1 MVYIVPQPK
10 KMEVTQEKFSLR
22 YNTRIIL
29 DQKWGVETYEYAKLL
44 AKTIQEETAIV
55 AKILKGNKNTA
66 NNIVLAVSETELP
79 TEGYTL
85 DVCADGVR
93 VAASATVGLLYGIQ
107 SLRQLIAGQGAVL
120 EGLHVEDYPSLPN
133 RGFYHDATRGRI
145 RKIEEYKKM
154 ADTLSY
160 FKMNQL
166 QLYVEHTYL
175 FDDFSEVWRDD
186 TPITADEIMELDAY
200 CRKLHIDLVPS
211 IATFGHLY
219 KVLKTKSYE
228 DLCEMEGMT
237 EDGFSFD
244 QRMQH
249 HMLDASNPESYPF
262 VEKMLDEFL
271 PMFSSEYVNICA
283 DETFDIGKGRSKALA
298 DEIGTNRMY
307 VDFVKKV
314 AEYVV
319 NRGKIPM
326 FWGDIIRDFAEFG
339 KELPEN
345 IICLNWG
352 YCDNEWEGHT
362 VKMKEVGMKQYL
374 CPGVHGWR
382 HMINLISMGYANVSL
397 LTYYALKY
405 DAEGVLNT
413 DWGDYGHLQDVSF
426 SMPGM
431 IYGAACA
438 WSGKT
443 SDELPKEWLSKKT
456 ISGPELQKKLEEIG
470 VYPWTEA
477 ELNEAISRVYYQDP
491 TGQLL
496 KNMKELSE
504 LEDLRWEEFVQ
515 YKEWTDQ
522 KEKDM
527 DAVYKE
533 FRPRKPV
540 AVNEMIDKAVAKLY
554 ADSKYVNAEG
564 KQLVRKLDL
573 FAQGQKLMH
582 TTMELVGVVKYDEVK
597 PEKAVLKKMCY
608 DLAAELETWMY
619 EYKEVWRED
628 SKESE
633 LYRIE
638 EVFYWYSDLLR
649 RFI

>member
-1 MVYIVPQPK
+1 MVYVVPQPK
-10 KMEVTQEKFSLR
+10 KMEALQEKFSLR
-22 YNTRIIL
+22 YNTKIIL
-29 DQKWGVETYEYAKLL
+29 DQKWGLEAYEYAKLL
-44 AKTIQEETAIV
+44 AKTIYEETAIT
-55 AKILKGNKNTA
+55 AKILKGSKNTA
-66 NNIVLAVSETELP
+66 NHIVLAVSEEKLP
-79 TEGYTL
+79 QEGYVL
-85 DVCADGVR
+85 DVRQDGVC
-93 VAASATVGLLYGIQ
+93 VKASTMQGLLYGIQ
-107 SLRQLIAGQGAVL
+107 TLRQMIAGEGAVL
-120 EGLHVEDYPSLPN
+120 EGVHVEDYPTLPN

-154 ADTLSY
+154 ADALAY

-175 FDDFSEVWRDD
+175 FEDFSEVWRDD
-186 TPITADEIMELDAY
+186 TPMTADEIMELDAY

-228 DLCEMEGMT
+228 DLCELEGMT

-249 HMLDASNPESYPF
+249 HTLDITDPRSFAF

-271 PMFSSEYVNICA
+271 PLFSSEYVNICA
-283 DETFDIGKGRSKALA
+283 DETFDLGKGKSKPLA
-298 DEIGTNRMY
+298 DEVGVNRMY

-319 NRGKIPM
+319 NRGKVPM
-326 FWGDIIRDFAEFG
+326 FWGDIIRDCADFAQ
-339 KELPEN
+339 ELPEN

-362 VKMKEVGMKQYL
+362 VKMKEAGMKQYL

-382 HMINLISMGYANVSL
+382 HMINLLGMGYANVSL
-397 LTYYALKY
+397 MSYYALKHG
-405 DAEGVLNT
+405 ALGVLNT

-426 SMPGM
+426 SIPGM

-438 WSGKT
+438 WSGK
-443 SDELPKEWLSKKT
+443 SAEELPQEPLSKET
-456 ISGPELQKKLEEIG
+456 LSGPQLQEKLDEIG
-470 VYPWTEA
+470 VYPWTE
-477 ELNEAISRVYYQDP
+477 EQLNEAISRVYYQDP

-496 KNMKELSE
+496 NNMKELSE

-515 YKEWTDQ
+515 YKEWTEQ

-527 DAVYKE
+527 AAVYKE
-533 FRPRKPV
+533 FRPVKPQET
-540 AVNEMIDKAVAKLY
+540 NQKIDEAVAKLY
-554 ADSKYVNAEG
+554 AQSKGVNAEG

-582 TTMELVGVVKYDEVK
+582 TTMEWIGVVTYDETK
-597 PEKAVLKKMCY
+597 PEKEAVKKTSFE
-608 DLAAELETWMY
+608 LAAALETWMY